1 MRFSSTAP
9 SASENPMVI
18 LTRLSLE
25 RSGTIEIDV
34 AVGGDLSIVT
44 TRFPDTVEVTP
55 PEL

>member
-1 MRFSSTAP
+1 
-9 SASENPMVI
+9 MVI